1 MSNSQS
7 TPSFLFTSESVG
19 RGHPDKVC
27 DQLSDAV
34 VDFILERDPI
44 GRVACETMAA
54 PNRLVF
60 AGEIG
65 TSETIFAA
73 LRKELPNLVRK
84 TLDTIGYTNSAYGFH
99 PDQIE
104 ITDLLNVQSNEIRDQ
119 VIRDDDKV
127 GAGDQG
133 LMFGYA
139 TSATTDGLPVP
150 ISLSHALLRRLE
162 KGVDQG
168 LIEGIGPD
176 TKSQIT
182 ARYEGRRA
190 ESIDTVVLAVQHIQE
205 LGLEEIR
212 KRLFDQVVSPVLS
225 ARGYRTDCRVLINH
239 AGTFVKGGPA
249 ADSGLT
255 GRKIIVDTYG
265 GFAPH
270 GGGAFSGKDP
280 TKVDRSAAYAAR
292 WVALHLVRSG
302 LTEEATVQL
311 SYAIGSTQPVSIL
324 VDSHGTQKGGGNLT
338 NIVAETFDL
347 SPKGIL
353 DNLNLRRPIYSAS
366 ARGGHFGRT
375 AFPWEQIDENIIE
388 RLKSLKG

>member
-1 MSNSQS
+1 MSNLENQ
-7 TPSFLFTSESVG
+7 PSFLFTSESVG

-27 DQLSDAV
+27 DQMSDAV
-34 VDFILERDPI
+34 VDFVLSRDSLA
-44 GRVACETMAA
+44 RVACETMAA

-65 TSETIFAA
+65 TSDSIFAE
-73 LRKELPNLVRK
+73 LRAELPSIVRQ
-84 TLDTIGYTNSAYGFH
+84 TLDKIGYTNPAYGFH
-99 PDQIE
+99 PDDVE
-104 ITDLLNVQSNEIRDQ
+104 ITDLLNVQSSEIRNQ
-119 VIRDDDKV
+119 VMRDDEKV

-139 TSATTDGLPVP
+139 TSATSDGLPVP

-176 TKSQIT
+176 TKSQVT
-182 ARYEGRRA
+182 ARYVGRQA
-190 ESIDTVVLAVQHIQE
+190 KSIDTVVLAVQHVAE
-205 LGLEEIR
+205 LDLKTIR

-225 ARGYRTDCRVLINH
+225 SRGYETDCRVLINH

-302 LTEEATVQL
+302 LAQEATVQL

-324 VDSHGTQKGGGNLT
+324 VDAHGTQQGSGNLT

-353 DNLNLRRPIYSAS
+353 ENLNLRRPIYGSS

-375 AFPWEQIDENIIE
+375 QFPWEQIDENIIE
-388 RLKSLKG
+388 RLKALK